1 MYSKYYYYILPEF
14 GGVIVTMASKQDLKG
29 LISRARKL
37 IGLVKKQKEI
47 LIVTHIDADGITSGA
62 IAKKALDRMGIE
74 NDIFFA
80 KQLDSDYIEEIA
92 DRNVFVWFTDLGSGQ
107 LDMIGEKN
115 IDYCITDHHI
125 PQGYSIYQLNPHD
138 FNVDGS
144 YELSGATTTYLMAV
158 QMGLNYDLAPI
169 AITGAVGDLQDSRK
183 GKLVG
188 VNREIMK
195 SAVKNGYLAAVKDI
209 RLFGKQTRPVY
220 KMLEYSYDPFL
231 PGISG
236 NEKLSLEFMNR
247 LGVPPEDS
255 TGWRRWIDLTREEK
269 VAMASEIVKACVYSN
284 YNFNMIKRLVG
295 ETYIL
300 LIEEE
305 GTELR
310 DAMEF
315 STLLNATARYDDADT
330 GLKVCLGDR
339 GDAFK
344 KAKSLLL
351 NHRKN
356 LSNGIR
362 LVDEIGINEMDYL
375 QYFHAEDKIL
385 DTIVGIVAGMCF
397 SKANLRKPIIAFANK
412 NGEEVKVS
420 ARATQRI
427 VARGV
432 NLANALKVA
441 SEKFGG
447 KGGGHNIAAGATIP
461 AGSENKFLKELDQII
476 SKQVG

>member
-1 MYSKYYYYILPEF
+1 MPEF
-14 GGVIVTMASKQDLKG
+14 GGVVVSTEKKQDLRG
-29 LISRARKL
+29 LISRAKKL
-37 IGLVKKQKEI
+37 TELVRRQREV
-47 LIVTHIDADGITSGA
+47 LVVTHIDADGITSGS
-62 IAKKALDRMGIE
+62 IAKKTLDRLGIE

-80 KQLDSDYIEEIA
+80 KQLDKDYLEEIA

-107 LDMIGEKN
+107 LDLINEKG
-115 IDYCITDHHI
+115 IDYCITDHHVS
-125 PQGYSIYQLNPHD
+125 QGDSIFQLNPHD

-144 YELSGATTTYLMAV
+144 YELSGATTTYLMAL
-158 QMGLNYDLAPI
+158 QMGSNYDLVPL

-183 GKLVG
+183 GKLIG

-195 SAVKNGYLAAVKDI
+195 SAVKNGYLNSVRDI
-209 RLFGKQTRPVY
+209 RLFGKQTRPIY

-236 NEKLSLEFMNR
+236 SEKSSLEFMNSV
-247 LGVPPEDS
+247 GVSPEDS
-255 TGWRRWIDLTREEK
+255 TGWRRWIDLSREEK
-269 VAMASEIVKACVYSN
+269 VIMTSEIVKACVYSN
-284 YNFNMIKRLVG
+284 YSINIIKRLVG

-300 LIEEE
+300 LKEDE

-339 GDAFK
+339 GDAFR
-344 KAKSLLL
+344 KAKTLLL

-356 LSNGIR
+356 LSNGIK
-362 LVDEIGINEMDYL
+362 LVDEIGINEMDHL

-427 VARGV
+427 VSRGV
-432 NLANALKVA
+432 NLANALKIA

-461 AGSENKFLKELDQII
+461 AGSENQFLKELNQII
-476 SKQVG
+476 SKQVS